1 MFVFMFSFRCRDKFV
16 LIFTVFINL

>member
-16 LIFTVFINL
+16 PVFTVFINL